1 MNNATRPRAIVAAAR
16 GNAPREFGPY
26 RTRSFWSIAQLYTG
40 NPDLHYEVWRR
51 ARLGTIELGLHFEA
65 DPLTN
70 ARLLAAFKA
79 RAKEIRKALGDVAI
93 EGWDKGW
100 ARVYESLP
108 LDTSAE
114 HCATRL
120 ADYVRVLEPIL
131 RQELPDDV
139 PWKPARRAARARARR
154 R

>member
-1 MNNATRPRAIVAAAR
+1 MRAIVAAVASR
-16 GNAPREFGPY
+16 VPCALGPF
-26 RTRSFWSIAQLYTG
+26 RTRSFWSIGQLYTG

-70 ARLLAAFKA
+70 ARLLAAFRA
-79 RAKEIRKALGDVAI
+79 RAKEIRTALGEIAI
-93 EGWDKGW
+93 EEWDKGW

-108 LDTSAE
+108 LDTGAE
-114 HCATRL
+114 RCAERL
-120 ADYVRVLEPIL
+120 AEYVRVLEQIL
-131 RQELPDDV
+131 REELPNDV
-139 PWKPARRAARARARR
+139 PWKPATRASRGTARR